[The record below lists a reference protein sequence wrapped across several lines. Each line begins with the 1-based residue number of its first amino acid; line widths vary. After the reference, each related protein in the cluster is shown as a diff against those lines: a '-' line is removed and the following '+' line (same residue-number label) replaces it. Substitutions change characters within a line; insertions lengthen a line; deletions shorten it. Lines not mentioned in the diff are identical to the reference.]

1 MLTVGVVDSGLD
13 YVSVTS
19 MAADIPNIEP
29 YDAIAGDTWKWNKT
43 LADYKPSESWVL
55 TYSFRSKTGTGFN
68 ITASANSANDGWEIV
83 AGKNST
89 VTYTAGEYDWAAYV
103 AKSGERFLV
112 DSGKLVIKTNIEAV
126 STSSTG
132 DLRSHAKKMVDNIQA
147 VLEGRIDSDVEN
159 YTIGGRSIS
168 KIPITELVT
177 LLNTYE
183 EKLEEEEK
191 KRRHDNKHGSGRMIK
206 ARFNNA

>member
-1 MLTVGVVDSGLD
+1 
-13 YVSVTS
+13 
-19 MAADIPNIEP
+19 
-29 YDAIAGDTWKWNKT
+29 
-43 LADYKPSESWVL
+43 
-55 TYSFRSKTGTGFN
+55 
-68 ITASANSANDGWEIV
+68 
-83 AGKNST
+83 
-89 VTYTAGEYDWAAYV
+89 
-103 AKSGERFLV
+103 
-112 DSGKLVIKTNIEAV
+112 
-126 STSSTG
+126 
-132 DLRSHAKKMVDNIQA
+132 MVDNIQA